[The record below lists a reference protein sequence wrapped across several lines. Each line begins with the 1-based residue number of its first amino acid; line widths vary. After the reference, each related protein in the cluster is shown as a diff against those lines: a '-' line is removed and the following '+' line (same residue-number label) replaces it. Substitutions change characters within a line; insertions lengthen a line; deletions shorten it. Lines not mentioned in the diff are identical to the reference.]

1 MFNKILKFFKI
12 NSTKKIKSNKNI
24 KSTKKIKSTKISLK
38 DLQKLAIKYNI
49 PYKGSSKQKIA
60 TLLASIR
67 GSYMT
72 KKEKLL
78 ILPLLNPGLVNTKIF
93 KKYINTPPKKFK

>member
-1 MFNKILKFFKI
+1 MFNKILKFLKI
-12 NSTKKIKSNKNI
+12 KSTKKKI
-24 KSTKKIKSTKISLK
+24 KSTKKIESTKISLK

-49 PYKGSSKQKIA
+49 SYKGCSKQKIA
-60 TLLASIR
+60 TLLANIR
-67 GSYMT
+67 GSYMN

-78 ILPLLNPGLVNTKIF
+78 ILPLLKPGLINTKIF